1 MKSILNFLTQFLL
14 IIISYSNLIA
24 QEKNNLKGNVIDQA
38 SVSISG
44 ISVLLLLKEDSSI
57 VKFTDTDLK
66 GNFEFNNIVNPL
78 NYLIKVNALGYTSQ
92 TVAVKPNQTEYN
104 FVLQES
110 AMQLKEVV
118 VKNTQPIVKMNGD
131 TTTYRA
137 DDFASPQDRTIG
149 DVLKKIPGI
158 TVAES
163 GQIKFN
169 GQNVGKLYLDGDDL
183 LESKYNIATKTLP
196 NNIVNQIQVLEN
208 HQSIK
213 ALEGKVFSDAVDI
226 NLTFKD
232 KAKLKLFGQAILGG
246 GLPAQYEEEINLI
259 SLKNNYKAIHIA
271 KANNTGL
278 AYNNDIL
285 SLNQLQELVKK
296 GVSPMGAQLSSGTG
310 GSPPLAQNRYLF
322 NHSGLANSAN
332 LWKLKSEVQVKYKA
346 YYEYDEENQR
356 YINNNN
362 ILLPD
367 EIINYNENQ
376 SNRILPQ
383 KFYADLILFKNKS
396 DYYLNNKITFEHQN
410 RTEEASLI
418 ANNLNR
424 FQNYQLKSS
433 SFSNELDLIKSPKGK
448 TIKQYYSFMS
458 YQTQPENL
466 NIDSASYPSIF
477 SSNEVLKNINQSVS
491 IPSFFTNNYITLQ
504 NGKGNFNQSYKFGQS
519 VNLQQYNSNLNAV
532 NEIGETIS
540 PAIAATNNL
549 TWNEFNF
556 YAEPNYEWKKENFR
570 LTAKLPIKYQ
580 SINANEDQA
589 SLNLTDNR
597 LLFNPNLSVRYA
609 KENGFS
615 GSLSYIRTNSAGNI
629 LQSFPG
635 LVLNNYRSYSQN
647 NELFSTSKS
656 FNTGI
661 FLNYKNPVK
670 IFFINLS
677 AYYRKSTLNN
687 IGSGII
693 NQNLSTTERILLD
706 NTSSLLNLNTN
717 ISKYLFSIRSS
728 VTFLYAYQ
736 SGLSNQFLNNALF
749 QFLNSSQ
756 NFGFKWN
763 GRVAQN
769 FRYDYNINL
778 QSFKSKP
785 KEILTGLNTFEV
797 QNTNQNLSIEYD
809 IKDNFFL
816 KTNASLLNN
825 KNNAGLNTNYFFLDC
840 SFRYNIQKQRI
851 DLSADFRNL
860 ANIKNF
866 EVATTSLNFQSS
878 STYPL
883 LGRMVILKVQF
894 SY

>member
-66 GNFEFNNIVNPL
+66 GNFEFNNIDNPT

-92 TVAVKPNQTEYN
+92 TVAVKPDQTEYN

-169 GQNVGKLYLDGDDL
+169 GQNVVKLYLDGDDL

-278 AYNNDIL
+278 AYSNDIL

-296 GVSPMGAQLSSGTG
+296 GVSPVGAQLSSGTG

-362 ILLPD
+362 ILLLD

-383 KFYADLILFKNKS
+383 KFYADLILFKNK
-396 DYYLNNKITFEHQN
+396 
-410 RTEEASLI
+410 R
-418 ANNLNR
+418 
-424 FQNYQLKSS
+424 
-433 SFSNELDLIKSPKGK
+433 
-448 TIKQYYSFMS
+448 
-458 YQTQPENL
+458 
-466 NIDSASYPSIF
+466 
-477 SSNEVLKNINQSVS
+477 
-491 IPSFFTNNYITLQ
+491 
-504 NGKGNFNQSYKFGQS
+504 
-519 VNLQQYNSNLNAV
+519 
-532 NEIGETIS
+532 
-540 PAIAATNNL
+540 
-549 TWNEFNF
+549 
-556 YAEPNYEWKKENFR
+556 
-570 LTAKLPIKYQ
+570 
-580 SINANEDQA
+580 
-589 SLNLTDNR
+589 
-597 LLFNPNLSVRYA
+597 
-609 KENGFS
+609 
-615 GSLSYIRTNSAGNI
+615 
-629 LQSFPG
+629 
-635 LVLNNYRSYSQN
+635 
-647 NELFSTSKS
+647 
-656 FNTGI
+656 
-661 FLNYKNPVK
+661 
-670 IFFINLS
+670 
-677 AYYRKSTLNN
+677 
-687 IGSGII
+687 
-693 NQNLSTTERILLD
+693 
-706 NTSSLLNLNTN
+706 
-717 ISKYLFSIRSS
+717 
-728 VTFLYAYQ
+728 
-736 SGLSNQFLNNALF
+736 
-749 QFLNSSQ
+749 
-756 NFGFKWN
+756 
-763 GRVAQN
+763 
-769 FRYDYNINL
+769 
-778 QSFKSKP
+778 
-785 KEILTGLNTFEV
+785 
-797 QNTNQNLSIEYD
+797 
-809 IKDNFFL
+809 
-816 KTNASLLNN
+816 
-825 KNNAGLNTNYFFLDC
+825 
-840 SFRYNIQKQRI
+840 
-851 DLSADFRNL
+851 
-860 ANIKNF
+860 
-866 EVATTSLNFQSS
+866 
-878 STYPL
+878 
-883 LGRMVILKVQF
+883 
-894 SY
+894 